1 MNYAQDIAYIR
12 EMLVFIKDTAASKA
26 DLVPIKADLAAV
38 KDDLA
43 EVKSDLAKVKSNLAE
58 VKSDVAVLKYD
69 VSDQSERMV
78 TKDDLRDLKNELM
91 SHIDFVMSK
100 HSQFE
105 LELAA
110 INANYQRHDR
120 QIIQL
125 AERYNITLTN

>member
-1 MNYAQDIAYIR
+1 MNYAQDIADIR

-26 DLVPIKADLAAV
+26 DLVPIRSDLT
-38 KDDLA
+38 
-43 EVKSDLAKVKSNLAE
+43 EVK
-58 VKSDVAVLKYD
+58 YD
-69 VSDQSERMV
+69 IAALQFEVSDQSKKMA